1 MAGAQTAGACPGSL
15 LNAKVPKVRDLNA
28 LALIL
33 SGKGGGH
40 GDQRKAVDKKCC
52 RGKQGA

>member
-1 MAGAQTAGACPGSL
+1 MAKPLNMKRRLKAL
-15 LNAKVPKVRDLNA
+15 LDAKVPKVRDLNA

-40 GDQRKAVDKKCC
+40 GDQRKAVAKKCC
-52 RGKQGA
+52 RGKQDA